1 MGNRYTCKKTFED
14 WCLENNRQDILD
26 RWDYEKN
33 ELPPSEMPYRTKRKA
48 YFKCPNGLHE
58 SEPKRLVNVTDK
70 PTHELQCKE
79 CNNGKNRREDLTGQV
94 FGDLTVLKFDEEK
107 SKEKNMSY
115 WVCKC
120 SCGNIISALASKLKS
135 GKKTA
140 CGGRYSHNPRTE
152 MNAYT
157 QDPYEIK
164 RLRRSGE
171 YVRYRNAV
179 IEKDNGKCVVCGST
193 QNIEVHHIYSFAIY
207 VADRFDINC
216 GICLC
221 SNHHKNGVPGSFHTM
236 YGMWNTTPEQLE
248 EYVNMKRQEL
258 GINEYFDVYK
268 YMNPYDA
275 DDMEIDDS
283 MIDLYE

>member
-1 MGNRYTCKKTFED
+1 MGNRYSCKMTFED
-14 WCLENNRQDILD
+14 WCLKNNRQDLLD
-26 RWDYEKN
+26 RWDYNKN
-33 ELPPSEMPYRTKRKA
+33 DLSPSQMPSGTKRKA
-48 YFKCPNGLHE
+48 FFICPNGIHDSE
-58 SEPKRLVNVTDK
+58 SKKLSNVTTS
-70 PTHELQCKE
+70 PNHEVQCSQ
-79 CNNGKNRREDLTGQV
+79 CGGKNRREDLTGQV
-94 FGDLTVLKFDEEK
+94 FGELTVLYFDEIK

-115 WVCKC
+115 WVCEC
-120 SCGNIISALASKLKS
+120 ACGNTISVLAPSLKS
-135 GKKTA
+135 GKKSI
-140 CGGRYSHNPRTE
+140 CGIGTTHNILDK
-152 MNAYT
+152 MNFISS
-157 QDPYEIK
+157 DPKEVK

-193 QNIEVHHIYSFAIY
+193 QDIEVHHIYSFAIY
-207 VADRFDINC
+207 IADRFDANC

-248 EYVNMKRQEL
+248 EYVNIKRQEL
-258 GINEYFDVYK
+258 GIDQHFDVYE

-283 MIDLYE
+283 MLDLYE